1 MKKKTL
7 RNTLIVEWKGC
18 QYKVME
24 LCVILRMFDKT
35 SKNYFLFN
43 LYYVHMHIYMYMHA
57 LNEVKPFW
65 MTMFPTSVIDHLR
78 ILPVSSIKNLF
89 LVVHMVCSSDSP
101 NIIVYHCNLG

>member
-7 RNTLIVEWKGC
+7 RNTLIVEWKAC

-35 SKNYFLFN
+35 SKNYFLFT
-43 LYYVHMHIYMYMHA
+43 LYYIHMHIYMYMHA

-65 MTMFPTSVIDHLR
+65 MTMFPKSVIDHLR
-78 ILPVSSIKNLF
+78 ILPVSSIKNPF
-89 LVVHMVCSSDSP
+89 LVVDMVCSSDPP
-101 NIIVYHCNLG
+101 NITVYHYNLG